1 MLERGPVLIRSLIDF
16 LVTMAIIFESIL
28 FSTTIKSLLL
38 HVYASLLTGRTVVW
52 STTTTAAAAA
62 AATQTSAAV
71 FFFSS
76 CSAADD

>member
-1 MLERGPVLIRSLIDF
+1 MLEKGPVLIRSLIDF

-62 AATQTSAAV
+62 TQTSAAV

>member
-1 MLERGPVLIRSLIDF
+1 MLEKGPVLIRSLIDF
-16 LVTMAIIFESIL
+16 LVTLAIIFESIL
-28 FSTTIKSLLL
+28 FSTTIRSLLL

-62 AATQTSAAV
+62 TQTSAAV

>member
-1 MLERGPVLIRSLIDF
+1 MLKRGPVLIRSLIDF

-62 AATQTSAAV
+62 TQTSAAV

>member
-1 MLERGPVLIRSLIDF
+1 MLKRGPVLIRSLIDF
-16 LVTMAIIFESIL
+16 LVTLAIIFESIL

-62 AATQTSAAV
+62 ATQTSAAV

>member
-16 LVTMAIIFESIL
+16 LVTLAIIFKSIL
-28 FSTTIKSLLL
+28 FSTNIKSLLL

-52 STTTTAAAAA
+52 STTTAAAAA

-76 CSAADD
+76 CSAAGD

>member
-62 AATQTSAAV
+62 ATQTSAAV

>member
-16 LVTMAIIFESIL
+16 LVTLAIIFESIL

-62 AATQTSAAV
+62 TQTSAAV

>member
-1 MLERGPVLIRSLIDF
+1 MLEKGPVLIRSLIVF
-16 LVTMAIIFESIL
+16 LVTLAIIFESIL

-52 STTTTAAAAA
+52 STTTAAAA

>member
-1 MLERGPVLIRSLIDF
+1 MLEKGPVLIRSLIDF
-16 LVTMAIIFESIL
+16 LVTLAIIFESIL

-62 AATQTSAAV
+62 TQTSAAV

>member
-62 AATQTSAAV
+62 TQTSAAV

>member
-1 MLERGPVLIRSLIDF
+1 MLKRGPVLIRSLIDF
-16 LVTMAIIFESIL
+16 LLTLAIIFESIL

-62 AATQTSAAV
+62 TQTSAAV

>member
-1 MLERGPVLIRSLIDF
+1 MLEKGPVLIRSLIDF
-16 LVTMAIIFESIL
+16 LVTLAAIIFESML
-28 FSTTIKSLLL
+28 FSTTLKSLLL

-62 AATQTSAAV
+62 TQTSAAV

>member
-1 MLERGPVLIRSLIDF
+1 MLEKGPVVIRSLIDF
-16 LVTMAIIFESIL
+16 LVTLAIIFESIL
-28 FSTTIKSLLL
+28 FKSLLL

-62 AATQTSAAV
+62 ATQTSAAV

>member
-1 MLERGPVLIRSLIDF
+1 MLKRGPVLIRSLIDF
-16 LVTMAIIFESIL
+16 LVTLAIIFESIL

-62 AATQTSAAV
+62 TQTSAAV